1 MRLKATIEN
10 VITFSRIVQSIEKQ
24 SKACIMRFS
33 PSTLQIICAGE
44 SEGGVQVWSGH
55 CQETLFRTDQFIIQ
69 SNSNNE
75 ITCEVQTE
83 PLLQA
88 LRSASA
94 SPDITFKL
102 AKRGDVAVFCF
113 DIQVQSRQG
122 KRMEITHDVRV
133 RILRPSEVQA
143 LKEPL
148 CPEPDVNIIL
158 PPLAKMRTV
167 VERMAKLSSIIG
179 FSASQSGLVKLEIGT
194 EVVGVETVWENC
206 QIPEINDGS
215 YFCKGQDPQQATD
228 ENGQQPYFTAL
239 VSIRSLLKF
248 LTSYVVSTTTIASI
262 CQAHCV
268 ILYVF
273 VGEMHEAGAVLT
285 FYIPSRVDEGAE

>member
-1 MRLKATIEN
+1 MKLNRK
-10 VITFSRIVQSIEKQ
+10 EKND
-24 SKACIMRFS
+24 
-33 PSTLQIICAGE
+33 
-44 SEGGVQVWSGH
+44 
-55 CQETLFRTDQFIIQ
+55 QETLFRQDQFIIQ

-133 RILRPSEVQA
+133 RILRPSEVSA

-167 VERMAKLSSIIG
+167 VERMAKLSSIVG
-179 FSASQSGLVKLEIGT
+179 FSASLSGLVKLEIGT

-206 QIPEINDGS
+206 QIPEIN
-215 YFCKGQDPQQATD
+215 GQDPQQAAD

-285 FYIPSRVDEGAE
+285 FYIPSRTDEAAE

>member
-1 MRLKATIEN
+1 MVSELTA
-10 VITFSRIVQSIEKQ
+10 
-24 SKACIMRFS
+24 
-33 PSTLQIICAGE
+33 STL
-44 SEGGVQVWSGH
+44 
-55 CQETLFRTDQFIIQ
+55 
-69 SNSNNE
+69 
-75 ITCEVQTE
+75 
-83 PLLQA
+83 
-88 LRSASA
+88 
-94 SPDITFKL
+94 
-102 AKRGDVAVFCF
+102 
-113 DIQVQSRQG
+113 QSRQG

-148 CPEPDVNIIL
+148 CPEPDTTYMVFTQQAEQVNIIL

-167 VERMAKLSSIIG
+167 VERMAKLSPIIG

-206 QIPEINDGS
+206 QIPEIN
-215 YFCKGQDPQQATD
+215 GQDPQQTAD
-228 ENGQQPYFTAL
+228 GNGQQPYFTAL